1 MHISSGRVVY
11 LRSVQPAQYETKKAE
26 VELTFALAEGEELGN
41 TLGYVSSLAMARAHQ
56 MIGIT
61 APDVVKEQTAAD
73 TAGKAIVARAAKAAA
88 EKKAATEKGAENTTV
103 SDAVFGEKVANKPA
117 AEEDV
122 PGFLKRDAE
131 NKLPA
136 DPLLAELVGTQ
147 PDLTDQEF
155 SAQVVAI
162 VAKIGA
168 AGPNAV
174 REKLNK
180 FIPEG
185 KPRQISAVPENQ
197 RRTFLAEIQTL
208 VGK

>member
-1 MHISSGRVVY
+1 MHISSGRVGY

-41 TLGYVSSLAMARAHQ
+41 HLTYVSSLAMDQAH
-56 MIGIT
+56 MMVGIT
-61 APDVVKEQTAAD
+61 VTEAS
-73 TAGKAIVARAAKAAA
+73 VARAKSSSTKLTRKETA
-88 EKKAATEKGAENTTV
+88 EKPTVITE
-103 SDAVFGEKVANKPA
+103 DAIFGEKVANKPA

-131 NKLPA
+131 NKLSA
-136 DPLLAELVGTQ
+136 DPLLAELGGTQ

-180 FIPEG
+180 FIPDG
-185 KPRQISAVPENQ
+185 KPRQISAVPANQ

>member
-41 TLGYVSSLAMARAHQ
+41 HLTYVSSLAMARAHQ
-56 MIGIT
+56 MVGIA
-61 APDVVKEQTAAD
+61 APEAP
-73 TAGKAIVARAAKAAA
+73 AAKETKTAVQRAA
-88 EKKAATEKGAENTTV
+88 EKAEKIEKGAENTTV

-117 AEEDV
+117 AEEDI

-162 VAKIGA
+162 VAKIGV

-185 KPRQISAVPENQ
+185 KPRQISAVPANQ